1 MQIENLPTIQL
12 ADKAIIY
19 YDDYARTYIYFPFY
33 QIGFKESKLHEGY
46 GLTAI
51 THTVILLSD
60 TLKYI
65 EPYNNSTDSY
75 KLTDLGRQV
84 KNAGGH
90 FAYLKKLEI
99 KELADHKRQ
108 ERKDQADE
116 LDLKIKKWQ
125 IKTKYLP
132 YIVSIFALAV
142 SIFSYFKPEKKQLDL
157 QQVQQDLQ
165 QLKDH
170 VKSQD
175 SLLRV
180 DTFLKK
186 HK

>member
-65 EPYNNSTDSY
+65 EPYNNSTDYY

-90 FAYLKKLEI
+90 FAYLKRLEEKAIADKERQTLNDEKLRYDVKNAKRI
-99 KELADHKRQ
+99 FKTYWWTFCISILGFLLA
-108 ERKDQADE
+108 
-116 LDLKIKKWQ
+116 LGKI
-125 IKTKYLP
+125 IYD
-132 YIVSIFALAV
+132 IVKA
-142 SIFSYFKPEKKQLDL
+142 E
-157 QQVQQDLQ
+157 
-165 QLKDH
+165 
-170 VKSQD
+170 
-175 SLLRV
+175 
-180 DTFLKK
+180 
-186 HK
+186 